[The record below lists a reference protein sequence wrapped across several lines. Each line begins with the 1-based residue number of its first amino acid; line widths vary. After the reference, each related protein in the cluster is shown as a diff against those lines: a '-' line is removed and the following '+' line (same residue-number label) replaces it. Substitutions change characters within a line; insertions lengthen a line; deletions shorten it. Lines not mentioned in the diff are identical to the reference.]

1 MARKKGPESIP
12 ERPNPRTENP
22 FIHVPFSPRD
32 LSSVERPPG
41 GGKKL
46 LVPVDDQYRQAL
58 SQTLLQ
64 ASSALSGER
73 ERYPSQLSTFIFRLR
88 EKGIAKSHRPVEL
101 TEETG
106 LQPAGHAKIDEML
119 VSADGSAISA
129 LNSAILKRKTK
140 VITANLSAI
149 EGIEPWG
156 RARRNPGGPAELQQK
171 GSGLLRLFQYQRSDI
186 NSINQEAIIRL
197 LKSLS
202 IDYSEIPI
210 GRGLPLIAIRRIDR
224 LDDTALDYLLDY
236 PGARQIYAEPTF
248 YTRNSVS
255 VPVTAAAGSTAAPAS
270 TDYPTVAVF
279 DTGVSRG
286 ALAIADWVKSRD
298 TYVLP
303 PDTNFEH
310 GTAVASLVAGAA
322 HFNDGHSLI
331 PQTQAYV
338 HDVCAL
344 EVGGSTF
351 SELELRLRE
360 AVQRRP
366 DIKVWNL
373 SLGGSAC
380 DEQSFSEMSMALDD
394 LSDKYGV
401 LFVVASGNYLDQP
414 RRTWPNPAQLSDRV
428 SCPGESV
435 RALTVGSVSH
445 VDAAGALS
453 AVGHPTP
460 YSRCGPG
467 PVFTPKPDISHV
479 GGGVHAPWAAGP
491 SSLKVLT
498 PNNQLNYDFGTSYAT
513 PIASAMAANAW
524 LAVTGHG
531 ALTPTPALVKALMI
545 HSAQL
550 SSPAYESFERRYHGA
565 GRPEAILKCLYDSDD
580 SFTMVFQADLVPGM
594 RWRKAPY
601 PIPDALIHDGKFRG
615 EIIITAAYAPPVDPN
630 AGGEYV
636 RANIELS
643 FGEIDGNN
651 IKGKVPMDGEEG
663 QSGYEAAQVEHG
675 SKWSPVKVHRKSF
688 PQGTAVETWGLQA
701 TAMLRAFEP
710 ALTQALPVNII
721 VTLRALDGNPDVRS
735 DGVRALTQA
744 NWIHAALPVR
754 TPIRV

>member
-1 MARKKGPESIP
+1 MAPKKGSESAQD
-12 ERPNPRTENP
+12 RPNPRTDNP

-32 LSSVERPPG
+32 LTSVERNPG

-46 LVPVDDQYRQAL
+46 IVPVDSDYRLVL
-58 SQTLLQ
+58 SEKLLQ
-64 ASSALSGER
+64 ASSALSNER
-73 ERYPSQLSTFIFRLR
+73 ARYPLQLSTFIFRLR

-101 TEETG
+101 AEETG
-106 LQPAGHAKIDEML
+106 LQPAGHARIDEML
-119 VSADGSAISA
+119 VSADGGAISA
-129 LNSAILKRKTK
+129 LNTAILQRKTK

-149 EGIEPWG
+149 ETIEPWG
-156 RARRNPGGPAELQQK
+156 RSRRNPGGPDELVEK

-186 NSINQEAIIRL
+186 NSVNQEAILRL
-197 LKSLS
+197 LKSLR
-202 IDYSEIPI
+202 IEYSEIPI

-224 LDDTALDYLLDY
+224 LDGAGLDSLLDY

-248 YTRNSVS
+248 FSRNSIS
-255 VPVTAAAGSTAAPAS
+255 VPATVASGSASTPAS
-270 TDYPTVAVF
+270 TVYPTVAVF
-279 DTGVSRG
+279 DTGVSRD

-310 GTAVASLVAGAA
+310 GTAVASLVVGAA
-322 HFNDGHSLI
+322 HFNDGHSWI
-331 PQTQAYV
+331 PPTQAYV

-344 EVGGSTF
+344 EVGGSSF
-351 SELELRLRE
+351 GDLELRLRE

-373 SLGGSAC
+373 SLGGAGC
-380 DEQSFSEMSMALDD
+380 DDQSFSEMSMALDD

-401 LFVVASGNYLDQP
+401 LFVVAAGNYLDQP
-414 RRTWPNPAQLSDRV
+414 RRTWPDPAQLADRV

-435 RALTVGSVSH
+435 RALTVGSVGH

-453 AVGHPTP
+453 VAGHPTP

-467 PVFTPKPDISHV
+467 PVFTPKPDITHV
-479 GGGVHAPWAAGP
+479 GGGVHAPWAVGP

-498 PNNQLNYDFGTSYAT
+498 PDNKLNYNFGTSFAA
-513 PIASAMAANAW
+513 PIASGMAANAW
-524 LAVTGHG
+524 LAITGH
-531 ALTPTPALVKALMI
+531 ASLTPTPSLVKALMI

-550 SSPAYESFERRYHGA
+550 SSPDYAAFERRYHGA
-565 GRPEAILKCLYDSDD
+565 GRPEEILKCLYDSDD

-594 RWRKAPY
+594 RWRKTPY
-601 PIPDALIHDGKFRG
+601 PIPNALIHNGKFRG
-615 EIIITAAYAPPVDPN
+615 EIIITAAYAPPVDPG
-630 AGGEYV
+630 AGSEYV
-636 RANIELS
+636 RANVELS

-651 IKGKVPMDGEEG
+651 ITGKVPMDGEEG
-663 QSGYEAAQVEHG
+663 QSGYETAQIEHG

-688 PQGTAVETWGLQA
+688 PQGTAVATWGLQA

-710 ALTQALPVNII
+710 VLTQALPVTII

-735 DGVRALTQA
+735 DGLRALAQV
-744 NWIHAALPVR
+744 NWVHAALPVH

>member
-1 MARKKGPESIP
+1 MTRKKGPESAQN
-12 ERPNPRTENP
+12 RPNPRTENP
-22 FIHVPFSPRD
+22 FFHIPFSPMD
-32 LSSVERPPG
+32 LSSVERSPG

-46 LVPVDDQYRQAL
+46 LVQVDDEYRKAL
-58 SQTLLQ
+58 SQSLMQ
-64 ASSALSGER
+64 AASALSGER
-73 ERYPSQLSTFIFRLR
+73 ERYPSQLSTFVFRLR

-106 LQPAGHAKIDEML
+106 LQPAGHARIDEML

-129 LNSAILKRKTK
+129 LKNAILTRRTK

-156 RARRNPGGPAELQQK
+156 RARRNPGGSAELQQK
-171 GSGLLRLFQYQRSDI
+171 GRGLLRLFQYQRTEF
-186 NSINQEAIIRL
+186 NSINQEAILRL
-197 LKSLS
+197 LKSLK

-210 GRGLPLIAIRRIDR
+210 GRGLPLIALRRIDR
-224 LDDTALDYLLDY
+224 LDDSALESLLDY
-236 PGARQIYAEPTF
+236 PGVRQIYAEPTF
-248 YTRNSVS
+248 YSHNSIV
-255 VPVTAAAGSTAAPAS
+255 VPVSAVSSSSAAPATS
-270 TDYPTVAVF
+270 VYPTVAVF
-279 DTGVSRG
+279 DTGVSRD
-286 ALAIADWVKSRD
+286 ALAITDWVKSRD

-322 HFNDGHSLI
+322 HFNNGHPWI
-331 PQTQAYV
+331 PTTQAYI

-344 EVGGSTF
+344 EAAGSSF
-351 SELELRLRE
+351 SDLELRLRE

-373 SLGGSAC
+373 SLGGAAC

-401 LFVVASGNYLDQP
+401 LFVVAAGNYLDQP
-414 RRTWPNPAQLSDRV
+414 RRTWPNPAQLADRV

-435 RALTVGSVSH
+435 RALTVGSISH
-445 VDAAGALS
+445 VDAAGTLS
-453 AVGHPTP
+453 AAGHPTP

-467 PVFTPKPDISHV
+467 PVFTPKPDITHV
-479 GGGVHAPWAAGP
+479 GGGVHAPWAVGP

-498 PNNQLNYDFGTSYAT
+498 PNNHLAYGFGTSYAA
-513 PIASAMAANAW
+513 PIASAMAANTW
-524 LAVTGHG
+524 LAMSGHG
-531 ALTPTPALVKALMI
+531 ALTPTPALVKALLI

-550 SSPAYESFERRYHGA
+550 SSPNYEAFERRYHGV
-565 GRPEAILKCLYDSDD
+565 GRPEAILNCLYDSDD
-580 SFTMVFQADLVPGM
+580 SFTLVFQADLVPGM

-601 PIPDALIHDGKFRG
+601 PIPDALIHNGKFRG
-615 EIIITAAYAPPVDPN
+615 EIIITAAYSPPVDPG
-630 AGGEYV
+630 AGSEYV
-636 RANIELS
+636 RANVELS

-651 IKGKVPMDGEEG
+651 IRGKVPMDGEEG
-663 QSGYEAAQVEHG
+663 QSGYEVAQVEHG

-688 PQGTAVETWGLQA
+688 PNGTAVETWGLQA

-710 ALTQALPVNII
+710 ALTHALPVTII

-735 DGVRALTQA
+735 DGVRALAQS
-744 NWIHAALPVR
+744 NWVHAVLPVR
-754 TPIRV
+754 TPIRT

>member
-1 MARKKGPESIP
+1 MAPKNGPESAQ
-12 ERPNPRTENP
+12 ERPSPRIENP

-46 LVPVDDQYRQAL
+46 LVPVDDEYRETL
-58 SQTLLQ
+58 SQGLLQ
-64 ASSALSGER
+64 ASTALSSER
-73 ERYPSQLSTFIFRLR
+73 ERYPSQLSTFVFRLR
-88 EKGIAKSHRPVEL
+88 EKGIAKSHRPIEL
-101 TEETG
+101 TQEAG

-119 VSADGSAISA
+119 VSADAGAISA
-129 LNSAILKRKTK
+129 LNRVILTRKTR

-156 RARRNPGGPAELQQK
+156 RARRNPGGSAELRQK
-171 GSGLLRLFQYQRSDI
+171 GCGLLRLFQYHRSEF
-186 NSINQEAIIRL
+186 NSINQEAILRL

-210 GRGLPLIAIRRIDR
+210 GRGLPLIAIRHIDK
-224 LDDTALDYLLDY
+224 LDDSALESLLDY

-248 YTRNSVS
+248 YSRNSVS
-255 VPVTAAAGSTAAPAS
+255 VPITAASSSATAPVSTV
-270 TDYPTVAVF
+270 YPTVAVF
-279 DTGVSRG
+279 DTGVCSD
-286 ALAIADWVKSRD
+286 ALAIASWVKSRD

-310 GTAVASLVAGAA
+310 GTAVASLVVGAA
-322 HFNDGHSLI
+322 HFNDGHPWI
-331 PQTQAYV
+331 PPTQAYV
-338 HDVCAL
+338 HDVCGL
-344 EVGGSTF
+344 EVAGTSFGD
-351 SELELRLRE
+351 LELRLRE

-373 SLGGSAC
+373 SLGGAAC
-380 DEQSFSEMSMALDD
+380 DEQSFSEMSIALDD
-394 LSDKYGV
+394 LSDRYGV
-401 LFVVASGNYLDQP
+401 LFVVAAGNYLDQP
-414 RRTWPNPAQLSDRV
+414 RRTWPNPAKLADRV
-428 SCPGESV
+428 SCPSESV
-435 RALTVGSVSH
+435 RALTVGSISH
-445 VDAAGALS
+445 VDATGALS
-453 AVGHPTP
+453 AAGHPTP

-467 PVFTPKPDISHV
+467 PVFTPKPDITHV

-498 PNNQLNYDFGTSYAT
+498 PNNYLGYGFGTSYSA

-524 LAVTGHG
+524 LAVAGNG
-531 ALTPTPALVKALMI
+531 ALTPTPALIKALMI

-550 SSPAYESFERRYHGA
+550 SSPDYEAFERRYHGA

-594 RWRKAPY
+594 RWRKTPY
-601 PIPDALIHDGKFRG
+601 PIPNALLHQGKFRG
-615 EIIITAAYAPPVDPN
+615 EIIITAAYAPPVDPS
-630 AGGEYV
+630 AGSEYV
-636 RANIELS
+636 RANVELS

-688 PQGTAVETWGLQA
+688 PNGTSVETWGLQA

-710 ALTQALPVNII
+710 SLTHALPVTII

-735 DGVRALTQA
+735 DGLRALTQT
-744 NWIHAALPVR
+744 NWIHSALPVH
-754 TPIRV
+754 TPIRT